1 MRFLFAAL
9 ALGAAACSSDINI
22 GDAAPGEGY
31 TLEVRANAA
40 EQTYMV
46 TGADGRMVAA
56 RASDGVSSLLDAN
69 GVQALAAT
77 PAPTSDAPEVM
88 SMRLPGFEM
97 KIGAEDGNPDG
108 GDANVD
114 ISIGGADGQ
123 RIHVNADEGATADD
137 GDDRAH
143 VLITGA
149 DETAVRDFI
158 RDAEEL
164 SPEVKSQ
171 MLAALGLEPVGQEV
185 SAGQE

>member
-9 ALGAAACSSDINI
+9 ALGAAACSGDIGL

-31 TLEVRANAA
+31 TLEVRASSG

-46 TGADGRMVAA
+46 TGPDGRMVAA
-56 RASDGVSSLLDAN
+56 RAADGASALMDASA
-69 GVQALAAT
+69 VRTLAAT
-77 PAPTSDAPEVM
+77 PVPESTAPEVM

-97 KIGAEDGNPDG
+97 KIGAEGE
-108 GDANVD
+108 DANGNGSVD
-114 ISIGGADGQ
+114 LSIGGADGQ
-123 RIHVNADEGATADD
+123 RIQVNADEGGVGED
-137 GDDRAH
+137 DDRAH

-149 DETAVRDFI
+149 DQDAVRDFI

-185 SAGQE
+185 GAGQE